1 MKITFLLFSVTMA
14 ILACSSSIDT
24 SVDATVNNVALIE
37 DSLKVIKTDAEWR
50 KQLTAQEYNVTR
62 EKGTEPSFTGK
73 YWDNK
78 RAGIYTCICCDH
90 LLFSST
96 TKFNS
101 RTGWPSFYDVANSM
115 NVGVAKD
122 NSHGMSRDEVYCT
135 ICDAHLGH
143 VFNDG
148 PAPTGLRYC
157 INSASLN
164 FTEN

>member
-1 MKITFLLFSVTMA
+1 MA
-14 ILACSSSIDT
+14 IFACGSSFENS
-24 SVDATVNNVALIE
+24 SEVSVNNGAPIE
-37 DSLKVIKTDAEWR
+37 DSLKVVKTDAEWK
-50 KQLTAQEYNVTR
+50 KQLTAQEYNITR
-62 EKGTEPSFTGK
+62 EKGTEPSFTGR

-78 RAGIYTCICCDH
+78 KAGVYTCICCDN
-90 LLFSST
+90 LLFSSN
-96 TKFNS
+96 TKFKS
-101 RTGWPSFYDVANSM
+101 GTGWPSFYDVANVM

-122 NSHGMSRDEVYCT
+122 NSHGMSRNEVYCT

-157 INSASLN
+157 INSASLS